1 MYLLIIRLIFWAGY
15 NFASSF
21 NQQLSNLKLETMTT
35 MRNSVQLIGR
45 PGIAPE
51 IKEIGNNRK
60 MARFTLATNNNYT
73 NEKGERVEQ
82 TDWHNIVAFGKVVDT
97 IEKYVR
103 KGQEIAIEGRLSTSS
118 WEDKDGNKRY
128 RTDVVLNELLLLQK
142 AE

>member
-1 MYLLIIRLIFWAGY
+1 
-15 NFASSF
+15 
-21 NQQLSNLKLETMTT
+21 MTT

-60 MARFTLATNNNYT
+60 MARFTLATNNYYT
-73 NEKGERVEQ
+73 NDKGERVEQ
-82 TDWHNIVAFGKVVDT
+82 TDWHNIVAFGKVVDI

-128 RTDVVLNELLLLQK
+128 RTEVVINELLMLQK
-142 AE
+142 ME

>member
-1 MYLLIIRLIFWAGY
+1 
-15 NFASSF
+15 
-21 NQQLSNLKLETMTT
+21 MTT

-60 MARFTLATNNNYT
+60 MARFTLATNNYYT
-73 NEKGERVEQ
+73 NDKGERVEQ
-82 TDWHNIVAFGKVVDT
+82 TDWHNIVAFGKVVDI

-118 WEDKDGNKRY
+118 WDDKEGNKRY
-128 RTDVVLNELLLLQK
+128 RTEVVLNELLMLQK
-142 AE
+142 ME